1 MKNFAPLRLCECIVF
16 LLLGCIVNAQ
26 ETFTRKDSLHGGLR
40 FERTCYNVLRY
51 DLNIKINPEEKS
63 IVGFNEISF
72 KVVENTTMIQLD
84 LFDNMQ
90 IDSIIFNSKQAKFTR
105 GFNAVFIA
113 FESPLAKDSQQQIYF
128 Y

>member
-16 LLLGCIVNAQ
+16 FLLGCIVNAQ

-63 IVGFNEISF
+63 ILGFNEISF
-72 KVVENTTMIQLD
+72 KVVENTKMIQLD
-84 LFDNMQ
+84 LFDNK
-90 IDSIIFNSKQAKFTR
+90 IINIHKR
-105 GFNAVFIA
+105 I
-113 FESPLAKDSQQQIYF
+113 
-128 Y
+128 